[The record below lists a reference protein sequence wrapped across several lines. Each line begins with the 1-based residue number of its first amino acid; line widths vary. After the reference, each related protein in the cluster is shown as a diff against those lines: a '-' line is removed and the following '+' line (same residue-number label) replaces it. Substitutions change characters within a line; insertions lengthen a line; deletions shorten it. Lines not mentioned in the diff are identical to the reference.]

1 MLRYIFI
8 LPIYTMWYK
17 HLIKINQ
24 IILSVTGADPL
35 NFDKEKGTTDQILGS
50 YKILN
55 NEK

>member
-1 MLRYIFI
+1 
-8 LPIYTMWYK
+8 MWYK